1 MAAPRQTPEIE
12 SSATASVSKRPGIR
26 EHRKHPMF
34 DTLQVTNDL
43 KRGGLAEPQ
52 AEAIVSAFSTVF
64 QDMVTKDDLKA
75 ALKDYPTKEELRAD
89 LKAALKDYPTKEE
102 LRADLKAALKDYPT
116 KEELRVEVKAA
127 LEDYPTK
134 EELRADLK
142 AALKDYP
149 TKEELRVEV
158 KAALEGYPTRAGIE
172 KGFKDFYRRFVY
184 IAVAIVG
191 VNATVTAMLFG
202 AFSMMIRSHL

>member
-1 MAAPRQTPEIE
+1 MVSPHQTPEIE
-12 SSATASVSKRPGIR
+12 SSATASASKRPGIR
-26 EHRKHPMF
+26 EHRKRPMF

-64 QDMVTKDDLKA
+64 RDVLTKDDLKA
-75 ALKDYPTKEELRAD
+75 ALKDYPTKDELRA
-89 LKAALKDYPTKEE
+89 
-102 LRADLKAALKDYPT
+102 
-116 KEELRVEVKAA
+116 
-127 LEDYPTK
+127 
-134 EELRADLK
+134 
-142 AALKDYP
+142 
-149 TKEELRVEV
+149 EV
-158 KAALEGYPTRAGIE
+158 KAALEGYPTRDEIE
-172 KGFKDFYRRFVY
+172 KGFKDFYHRFVY